1 MNREKSSILPSEY
14 IPLFVNRLGG
24 DENKLREIL
33 KNHLINDEAY
43 EAVLADDFEK
53 FITARKQSVVDAISK
68 KVPQAAISKETE
80 DA

>member
-1 MNREKSSILPSEY
+1 MHREKSSKLPSEY

-33 KNHLINDEAY
+33 KTHLINDGAM
-43 EAVLADDFEK
+43 LADDFETS
-53 FITARKQSVVDAISK
+53 ITARKESVVDAISK

>member
-1 MNREKSSILPSEY
+1 M
-14 IPLFVNRLGG
+14 FVNRLGG

>member
-1 MNREKSSILPSEY
+1 M
-14 IPLFVNRLGG
+14 FVNRLGG

-33 KNHLINDEAY
+33 KTHLINDGAM
-43 EAVLADDFEK
+43 LADDFETS
-53 FITARKQSVVDAISK
+53 ITARKQSVVDAISK